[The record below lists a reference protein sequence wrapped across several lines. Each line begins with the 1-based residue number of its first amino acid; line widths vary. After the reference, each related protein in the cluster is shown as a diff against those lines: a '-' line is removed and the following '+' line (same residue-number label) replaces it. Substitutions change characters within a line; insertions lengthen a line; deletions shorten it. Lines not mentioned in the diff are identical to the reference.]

1 MQDLLV
7 TIYQPYQFRPF
18 NLSIFNAAVPKL
30 RKQWLFYDL
39 LSAESITGQVDG
51 CLFSLHKPQSIG
63 RTTEKEREL
72 SKEGGR
78 WRTISRLRVD
88 GVNVDHIQNQSNL
101 GGPLS
106 WIMSGRFDVV
116 ADIRFPRDSAAD
128 VDINTIIAEIVDNLA
143 NAVAGNA
150 PSSAQPDNSS
160 RADDHNEPIPGQ
172 HKLNEPAIQAPLTA
186 VGPAAEK
193 AWRESK
199 KATGLTDGVLVDADR
214 DEDQARAVRRHR
226 RRERLK
232 ALFGIDQD
240 APILNIEDGE
250 RTEDESSVEK
260 AEEEEQLAKPPAP
273 AAPVTPA
280 PLSVVIDLDVR
291 FKDIK
296 AAVPLFDSEL
306 TYSKQA
312 FVRPIVAFMNANRV
326 SADIYVNFIG
336 PTWLPTS
343 SPYPFPRS
351 SPLPVPLRRRSS
363 QCTVAS

>member
-1 MQDLLV
+1 
-7 TIYQPYQFRPF
+7 
-18 NLSIFNAAVPKL
+18 
-30 RKQWLFYDL
+30 
-39 LSAESITGQVDG
+39 
-51 CLFSLHKPQSIG
+51 
-63 RTTEKEREL
+63 
-72 SKEGGR
+72 
-78 WRTISRLRVD
+78 
-88 GVNVDHIQNQSNL
+88 
-101 GGPLS
+101 
-106 WIMSGRFDVV
+106 MSGRFDVV

-150 PSSAQPDNSS
+150 PSSAQPDNSG
-160 RADDHNEPIPGQ
+160 RAEDHNEPIPGQ

-186 VGPAAEK
+186 GGPAAEK

-214 DEDQARAVRRHR
+214 DAEQARAVRRQR

-250 RTEDESSVEK
+250 RTEDEASSEK
-260 AEEEEQLAKPPAP
+260 GEEEEQATKPPAP

-326 SADIYVNFIG
+326 SGDAAIDFQARLLAG
-336 PTWLPTS
+336 QLKEFFLAP
-343 SPYPFPRS
+343 PRLS
-351 SPLPVPLRRRSS
+351 HRRSS